1 MIWLSQR
8 EGRLL
13 AFFAKKTDGLI
24 VEIGSYLGM
33 STIFMAKVTKNPI
46 YAIDPHYLKS
56 YKKFLANTKKYKN
69 IIPVKKTSE
78 QANKN
83 WKEKI
88 SLLNIDGNHEY
99 KFAKQDL
106 KLWLPHLEDGGVVV
120 CHDAFA
126 PYPEVWQAVYE
137 EIFVKN
143 LPVGKA
149 GFGYVGVNDS
159 QIFAVKGGKRNFQRN
174 FIILASNVWHN
185 EKLPYF
191 LRDFIVKRI
200 LKLFYLNKIMIL
212 IMLNLF

>member
-8 EGRLL
+8 EGKLL
-13 AFFAKKTDGLI
+13 AYFAKKTRRTI

-33 STIFMAKVTKNPI
+33 STVFMAKATKNPI

-69 IIPVKKTSE
+69 IIPVKITSAE
-78 QANKN
+78 ANKN

-106 KLWLPHLEDGGVVV
+106 KLWLPYLEDNGVVV

-126 PYPEVWQAVYE
+126 PYEEVWRAVKE
-137 EIFVKN
+137 EIFDKN
-143 LPVGKA
+143 
-149 GFGYVGVNDS
+149 FGYVGINDS
-159 QIFAVKGGKRNFQRN
+159 QIFAVKNKKNNFQKP
-174 FIILASNVWHN
+174 FIILASNIWHN

-200 LKLFYLNKIMIL
+200 LKPFYLNKFMLLAIL
-212 IMLNLF
+212 NSWG